1 MSIPATAI
9 KRPVTMFMISAVIV
23 LLGMISLLR
32 LPVDLLPDVSY
43 PTVTVRVTYA
53 GVGPL
58 EMEQIVTRPIE
69 QAVSAVA
76 GLEQVNST
84 SQEGSSIVRLSF
96 AWGTDLNV
104 AMDDLRTR
112 LDRVRGRLPLEAD
125 PPTVF
130 RVDSNAQP
138 IMSLGIEGNYDRVTL
153 REIAENQLSTR
164 LERVNG
170 VASVTTGGG
179 LRRQIHVELSKE
191 KIAALDLPVERINA
205 LLRTENQNTP
215 LGEVTQGE
223 RMYLLRSQ
231 AQFQN
236 LDEIRNLVVMTRNG
250 VPIYMRDI
258 ADVKDSTED
267 IRSLLRING
276 RPGVRM
282 QVQKQSGTNTVEIA
296 NAVRDEIDRI
306 NREMPN
312 VKVSVLDDSSIYIK
326 RSIGSVQEHAILGS
340 LLVTLIIFAF
350 LRSFRST
357 LIVCTSIPIS
367 VVGTFALLYFAG
379 FTLNVMTFGGLALGI
394 GMIVDASIVVL
405 ENAFRHMEHGKDRV
419 TASIEGS
426 EEVWSAIL
434 ASILTHIAVFV
445 PLLFLTGISSIL
457 FRQLSIVV
465 IFSLLMS
472 LLVAVTLV
480 PVLCA
485 NLLKLPPPPEERK
498 GIGGR
503 LFTASENLL
512 EGLDNAYRAFLH
524 RALAH
529 RPIVIG
535 IGVASVVVAVMLFP
549 YLNTELAPQTDEGVI
564 QVSAEL
570 AAGTRIERTDAIMS
584 RLEQM
589 VRQYVPEATTM
600 IASAGQAGG
609 GGGGGG
615 GGFGG
620 GGTSRGFIT
629 LFLVPKDQRKRSS
642 DQIAIELRRQLAG
655 TPGAII
661 RASAGGGNNQIDRL
675 MSGGLNNGGG
685 RMAVEIRGEDLAQAR
700 RIAQDL
706 NDMLLTTPGIADPRL
721 SRDDAQPELAVQVDR
736 PKAALFGLNT
746 NSVANTIRT
755 NMAGTIAAQYRQNG
769 FEYPIVVRLREEDRQ
784 QVSDVNDVVVSTPQG
799 VTLPVKNL
807 MTIQSQLGP
816 SQIDRKNQERIITV
830 SADPEVSLSE
840 AVAAVNAKLPTLS
853 RPQGFSVGFGAEVE
867 QQAKAFAELRMVL
880 ILALILV
887 YAVMASQYESLKDP
901 FIIMFSVP
909 TAALGVVLSLYLTNT
924 SFNLQAYLGV
934 IMLGGIV
941 VSNAILLVDYTNV
954 LRRRDKMELREA
966 VELAGRTRLRP
977 ILMTSLATMLGLV
990 PMALGIG
997 EGSELQVPLARVVIG
1012 GLLTSTF
1019 ITLVFVPTV
1028 YTLFEEGWSGLWKKH
1043 PHEPASTSATH

>member
-1 MSIPATAI
+1 MSIPAIAI
-9 KRPVTMFMISAVIV
+9 KRPVTMFMISSVII
-23 LLGMISLLR
+23 LLGGISLTR

-43 PTVTVRVTYA
+43 PTVTVRVGYS

-76 GLEQVNST
+76 GLSQVNS
-84 SQEGSSIVRLSF
+84 SSSEGNSNVRLSF

-112 LDRVRGRLPLEAD
+112 LDRVRGRLPIEAD

-130 RVDSNAQP
+130 RQDSNAQP
-138 IMSLGIEGNYDRVTL
+138 IMSLGIEGNYDRVAL
-153 REIAENQLSTR
+153 REIAENQLGPR

-179 LRRQIHVELSKE
+179 LRRQIHVELTKE
-191 KIAALDLPVERINA
+191 KIAALDLPVERIST
-205 LLRTENQNTP
+205 LLRAENQNTP
-215 LGEVTQGE
+215 LGEINQGE
-223 RMYLLRSQ
+223 RTYLLRSQ
-231 AQFQN
+231 AQFQS
-236 LDEIRNLVVMTRNG
+236 LDEIRNLVLMTRNG
-250 VPIYMRDI
+250 VPIYLRDV
-258 ADVKDSTED
+258 AEVKDTTED
-267 IRSLLRING
+267 VRSLLRING
-276 RPGVRM
+276 KPGVRM

-296 NAVRDEIDRI
+296 DAVRAEIERI

-312 VKVSVLDDSSIYIK
+312 VKVSVLDDSAVYIK
-326 RSIGSVQEHAILGS
+326 RSIASVQQHALLGS
-340 LLVTLIIFAF
+340 ILVTLIIFAF

-367 VVGTFALLYFAG
+367 VIGTFALLYFAG
-379 FTLNVMTFGGLALGI
+379 FTLNIMTFGGLALGI
-394 GMIVDASIVVL
+394 GMVVDASIVVL
-405 ENAFRHMEHGKDRV
+405 ENSYRHMEHGKDRV
-419 TASIEGS
+419 TAAIEGS
-426 EEVWSAIL
+426 EEVWSAIV

-457 FRQLSIVV
+457 FRQLSFVV

-485 NLLKLPPPPEERK
+485 NLLKLPQPREERK

-503 LFTASENLL
+503 LFTASENFL
-512 EGLDNAYRAFLH
+512 EGMDNGYRRFLH
-524 RALAH
+524 KALVH
-529 RPIVIG
+529 RPIVILA
-535 IGVASVVVAVMLFP
+535 GVLSLVAAVLIFP
-549 YLNTELAPQTDEGVI
+549 RLNTELAPQTDEGVV

-570 AAGTRIERTDAIMS
+570 ATGTRIERTDAIMS
-584 RLEQM
+584 RLEQQ
-589 VRQYVPEATTM
+589 VRQLVPEQTTM

-609 GGGGGG
+609 PGG

-620 GGTSRGFIT
+620 GGTSRGQIQ

-642 DQIAIELRRQLAG
+642 DQIAQDLRRQLSG
-655 TPGAII
+655 TPGVIV
-661 RASAGGGNNQIDRL
+661 RANAGGGNQVDRL

-685 RMAVEIRGEDLAQAR
+685 RMAVEIRGEDLTAAR
-700 RIAQDL
+700 RVAQDVNDLLL
-706 NDMLLTTPGIADPRL
+706 NTPGVADPRL
-721 SRDDAQPELAVQVDR
+721 SRDDARPELAIQVDR
-736 PKAALFGLNT
+736 PKAALFGLST
-746 NSVANTIRT
+746 TQVANTIRT
-755 NMAGTIAAQYRQNG
+755 NVSGNTAAQYREGG

-784 QVSDVNDVVVSTPQG
+784 QVSDVNDVMVSTASG
-799 VTLPVKNL
+799 LTLAVKNV

-816 SQIDRKNQERIITV
+816 AQIDRKNQERIITV

-840 AVAAVNAKLPTLS
+840 AVAAVNARLPQLP
-853 RPQGFSVGFGAEVE
+853 RPQGFSIGFGAEVE
-867 QQAKAFAELRMVL
+867 QQAQAFNELRMVL
-880 ILALILV
+880 ILALVLV

-909 TAALGVVLSLYLTNT
+909 TAALGVVLALWLTNT

-954 LRRRDKMELREA
+954 LRRRDKLPLREA

-990 PMALGIG
+990 PMALGLG

-1043 PHEPASTSATH
+1043 ALDEAAAH

>member
-1 MSIPATAI
+1 
-9 KRPVTMFMISAVIV
+9 MFMISSVIV
-23 LLGMISLLR
+23 LLGGISLTR
-32 LPVDLLPDVSY
+32 LPVDLLPDVTY
-43 PTVTVRVTYA
+43 PTVTVRVGYP
-53 GVGPL
+53 GVGPQ
-58 EMEQIVTRPIE
+58 EIEQILTRPIE

-84 SQEGSSIVRLSF
+84 SQEGSSIIRLSF
-96 AWGTDLNV
+96 RWGTDLSE

-112 LDRVRGRLPLEAD
+112 LDRVRGRLPLEAEAL
-125 PPTVF
+125 TIF
-130 RVDSNAQP
+130 RQDSNAQP

-153 REIAENQLSTR
+153 REIAENQLGPR

-170 VASVTTGGG
+170 VASVTAGGG

-191 KIAALDLPVERINA
+191 KVAALDLPVERINT

-215 LGEVTQGE
+215 LGEVAQGE

-231 AQFQN
+231 AQFEN
-236 LDEIRNLVVMTRNG
+236 LDEIRNLVLMTRNG
-250 VPIYMRDI
+250 VPIYLRDV
-258 ADVKDSTED
+258 AEVKDTTED

-276 RPGVRM
+276 KAGVRM

-296 NAVRDEIDRI
+296 QAVRAEIERI

-312 VKVSVLDDSSIYIK
+312 IKLTVLDDSAIYIR
-326 RSIGSVQEHAILGS
+326 RSISSVQEHAMLGS

-367 VVGTFALLYFAG
+367 VIGTFALLYFAG

-394 GMIVDASIVVL
+394 GMVVDASIVVL

-419 TASIEGS
+419 TAAIEGS
-426 EEVWSAIL
+426 EEVWSAIV

-485 NLLKLPPPPEERK
+485 NLLKLPPPRSERR
-498 GIGGR
+498 GIGGK
-503 LFTASENLL
+503 LFTASENF
-512 EGLDNAYRAFLH
+512 LDSMDNSYRKFLH
-524 RALAH
+524 KSLAH

-535 IGVASVVVAVMLFP
+535 VGVISVVAAVLMFP
-549 YLNTELAPQTDEGVI
+549 YLNTELAPQTDEGVVM
-564 QVSAEL
+564 VSAEL
-570 AAGTRIERTDAIMS
+570 APGTRIERTDAIMS
-584 RLEQM
+584 RLEASVKQL
-589 VRQYVPEATTM
+589 VPEAQTI
-600 IASAGQAGG
+600 IASAGQQGG

-620 GGTSRGFIT
+620 GGTNRGYIQ
-629 LFLVPKDQRKRSS
+629 LFLVPKDDRKRSS
-642 DQIAIELRRQLAG
+642 EQVAFDLRRQLTG
-655 TPGAII
+655 LPGVIV
-661 RASAGGGNNQIDRL
+661 RANSGGGNNQIDRL

-685 RMAVEIRGEDLAQAR
+685 RMSVEIRGEDLVEGR
-700 RIAQDL
+700 RLAQDVM
-706 NDMLLTTPGIADPRL
+706 DLLQTTPGVADPRL
-721 SRDDAQPELAVQVDR
+721 SRDDARPEMAVQVDR

-746 NSVANTIRT
+746 SQVANTIRT
-755 NMAGTIAAQYRQNG
+755 SVGGTIAAQFRQSG
-769 FEYPIVVRLREEDRQ
+769 FEYPIVVRLREEDRLYIN
-784 QVSDVNDVVVSTPQG
+784 DVNDVTLTTPAG
-799 VTLPVKNL
+799 ASLPAKNL
-807 MTIQSQLGP
+807 MSIQSQLGP
-816 SQIDRKNQERIITV
+816 AQIDRKNQERIITV
-830 SADPEVSLSE
+830 SADPEVSLSQ
-840 AVAAVNAKLPTLS
+840 AVDAVNQRLPQLPRRQEFT
-853 RPQGFSVGFGAEVE
+853 VGFGAEVE
-867 QQAKAFAELRMVL
+867 QQARAFNELRMVL

-887 YAVMASQYESLKDP
+887 YAVMASQYESLRDP

-909 TAALGVVLSLYLTNT
+909 TAAIGVVLALYLTNT
-924 SFNLQAYLGV
+924 SFNLQAYLGI

-966 VELAGRTRLRP
+966 VEVAGRTRLRP

-1028 YTLFEEGWSGLWKKH
+1028 YTLFEEGLTGLRKKRTV
-1043 PHEPASTSATH
+1043 EA

>member
-1 MSIPATAI
+1 MSIPAIAI
-9 KRPVTMFMISAVIV
+9 KRPVTMFMISSVII
-23 LLGMISLLR
+23 LMGLISLAR

-43 PTVTVRVTYA
+43 PTVTVRVTYT

-58 EMEQIVTRPIE
+58 EMEQIITRPIE

-84 SQEGSSIVRLSF
+84 SQEGSSNVRLSF
-96 AWGTDLNV
+96 SWGTDLNV

-112 LDRVRGRLPLEAD
+112 LDRVRGRLPIEAD

-130 RVDSNAQP
+130 RQDSNAQP
-138 IMSLGIEGNYDRVTL
+138 IMSLGIAGNYDRVTL
-153 REIAENQLSTR
+153 REIAENQLSPR
-164 LERVNG
+164 LERVAG
-170 VASVTTGGG
+170 VASVTTNGG

-191 KIAALDLPVERINA
+191 KIAALDLPVDRIA
-205 LLRTENQNTP
+205 TLLRTENQNTP
-215 LGEVTQGE
+215 LGEVFQGE
-223 RMYLLRSQ
+223 RTYLLRSQ

-236 LDEIRNLVVMTRNG
+236 LDEIRNLVVMTRAG
-250 VPIYMRDI
+250 VPIYMRDV
-258 ADVKDSTED
+258 ADVKDTTED

-276 RPGVRM
+276 SAGVRM
-282 QVQKQSGTNTVEIA
+282 QVQKQSGTNTVEIS
-296 NAVRDEIDRI
+296 NAVRAEIERI

-312 VKVSVLDDSSIYIK
+312 VKLTVLDDSAVYIK

-367 VVGTFALLYFAG
+367 VIGTFALLYFAG
-379 FTLNVMTFGGLALGI
+379 FTLNIMTFGGLALGI
-394 GMIVDASIVVL
+394 GMVVDASIVVL

-419 TASIEGS
+419 TAAIEGS
-426 EEVWSAIL
+426 EEVWSAIV

-445 PLLFLTGISSIL
+445 PLLFLTGVSSIL
-457 FRQLSIVV
+457 FRQLSVVV

-472 LLVAVTLV
+472 LVVAVTLV

-485 NLLKLPPPPEERK
+485 FLLKLPPPPAERK
-498 GIGGR
+498 GIAGR
-503 LFTASENLL
+503 LFTASEDFL
-512 EGLDNAYRAFLH
+512 EGMDNAYRRFLH
-524 RALAH
+524 KALAH

-535 IGVASVVVAVMLFP
+535 VGVVSVAAAVMMFP
-549 YLNTELAPQTDEGVI
+549 LLNTELAPQTDEGVVN
-564 QVSAEL
+564 VSAEL

-584 RLEQM
+584 RLEQQ
-589 VRQYVPEATTM
+589 VKQLVPESETM
-600 IASAGQAGG
+600 IASAGGG
-609 GGGGGG
+609 GIG
-615 GGFGG
+615 GG
-620 GGTSRGFIT
+620 GGTSRGQIQ
-629 LFLVPKDQRKRSS
+629 LYLVPKDQRKRSS
-642 DQIAIELRRQLAG
+642 DLIAFDLRRQLAG
-655 TPGAII
+655 TPGVIV
-661 RASAGGGNNQIDRL
+661 RASAGGGNNQINQL
-675 MSGGLNNGGG
+675 MSGGANNGGG
-685 RMAVEIRGEDLAQAR
+685 RMAVEIRGENLEQARKLAQGVN
-700 RIAQDL
+700 DL
-706 NDMLLTTPGIADPRL
+706 LQTTPGVADPRL
-721 SRDDAQPELAVQVDR
+721 SRDDARPELAIQIDR

-746 NSVANTIRT
+746 TQVANTIRT
-755 NMAGTIAAQYRQNG
+755 NVAGTTAAQFRQNG

-784 QVSDVNDVVVSTPQG
+784 QVNDVNDVM
-799 VTLPVKNL
+799 VTTTTGLSLPVKNV

-816 SQIDRKNQERIITV
+816 AQIDRKNQERIITV
-830 SADPEVSLSE
+830 SADPEISLSE
-840 AVAAVNAKLPTLS
+840 AVAAVSARLPELP
-853 RPQGFSVGFGAEVE
+853 RPQGFSIGFGAEIE
-867 QQAKAFAELRMVL
+867 QQAKAFNELRLVL
-880 ILALILV
+880 ILALVLV

-909 TAALGVVLSLYLTNT
+909 TAALGVVLALYLTKT

-954 LRRRDKMELREA
+954 LRRRDKMPLRDA

-990 PMALGIG
+990 PMALGLG

-1043 PHEPASTSATH
+1043 PHEEIAAH